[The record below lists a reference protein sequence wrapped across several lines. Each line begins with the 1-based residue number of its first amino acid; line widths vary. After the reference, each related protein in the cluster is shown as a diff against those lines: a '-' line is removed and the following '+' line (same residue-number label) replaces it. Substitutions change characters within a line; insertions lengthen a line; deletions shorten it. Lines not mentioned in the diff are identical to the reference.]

1 MKNASFDYIR
11 SHFIWPMKSQNISK
25 LVRIFLFFLAD
36 TLEKLCLAMEN
47 IDYVPWDCL
56 QRLKTIRI
64 HFRYIKKD
72 YNTGTKTPKKWLR

>member
-1 MKNASFDYIR
+1 M
-11 SHFIWPMKSQNISK
+11 QNISK

-47 IDYVPWDCL
+47 IDHVTWDCL

>member
-1 MKNASFDYIR
+1 MISFHLAHEIAEYLKTRQIF
-11 SHFIWPMKSQNISK
+11 FIFPP
-25 LVRIFLFFLAD
+25 D
-36 TLEKLCLAMEN
+36 TLEELCLAMEN

-72 YNTGTKTPKKWLR
+72 YNTGTKTTKKWL